1 MQFATYHFCRTQKIV
16 TLLYVS
22 LGSHRSQSRRKL
34 SLSLSLFCIQATG
47 DPYYLDVG
55 KTVIDNLNEHARV
68 YCGFAGIKD
77 VKLNTHEDR

>member
-1 MQFATYHFCRTQKIV
+1 MLVFTCGIPQEN
-16 TLLYVS
+16 
-22 LGSHRSQSRRKL
+22 GSHRSQKALFL
-34 SLSLSLFCIQATG
+34 SSTQATG

-68 YCGFAGIKD
+68 NCGFAGIKD